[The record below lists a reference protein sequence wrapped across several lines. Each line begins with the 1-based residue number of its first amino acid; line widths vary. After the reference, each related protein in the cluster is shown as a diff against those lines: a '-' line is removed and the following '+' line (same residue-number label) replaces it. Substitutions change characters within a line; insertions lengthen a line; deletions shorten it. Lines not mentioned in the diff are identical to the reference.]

1 MSGIRK
7 IASLAV
13 LAGVFFIVCGFVAAG
28 KYPAGTSVNG
38 TDISGLT
45 YARAEAAVREGVRRE
60 LGGVQ
65 LKICVDGEIFLFRYP
80 EVNVKTDMRA
90 ALAAAKRGGAH
101 PLSKKYYLVR
111 GESVLRGICD
121 GFYRKSENAGLSF
134 DASASEPFSYTAER
148 SGRYLDGT
156 VLERAVSEALQG
168 GFGEIRL
175 QTVRT
180 PARVTLQKLRDM
192 TCLLAKFTTRF
203 NPAATGRAG
212 NIALAGEKLSGTI
225 VGAGEEFSFNRTVG
239 ERTKKNGFSEA
250 PIIFEGDF
258 VSGVGGGVCQASTTV
273 YNAALLAGMEI
284 KEYHPHSLSVGYVEP
299 SFDAM
304 VSGKNADLRFINCT
318 GAPVYMVCRVADGA
332 ITVSL
337 YGKKSA
343 YTYRRESAVTEVVSP
358 PEPEYAEGDNAKLR
372 AAKDGLKSRGYLLTY
387 KNGVLVG
394 KKLLRKD
401 SYAPVRAVLPAKKEE
416 EENGDLS
423 SRFTI
428 S

>member
-1 MSGIRK
+1 MSDRI
-7 IASLAV
+7 
-13 LAGVFFIVCGFVAAG
+13 FVHFE
-28 KYPAGTSVNG
+28 T
-38 TDISGLT
+38 
-45 YARAEAAVREGVRRE
+45 
-60 LGGVQ
+60 
-65 LKICVDGEIFLFRYP
+65 
-80 EVNVKTDMRA
+80 
-90 ALAAAKRGGAH
+90 
-101 PLSKKYYLVR
+101 
-111 GESVLRGICD
+111 
-121 GFYRKSENAGLSF
+121 
-134 DASASEPFSYTAER
+134 
-148 SGRYLDGT
+148 
-156 VLERAVSEALQG
+156 
-168 GFGEIRL
+168 
-175 QTVRT
+175 
-180 PARVTLQKLRDM
+180 
-192 TCLLAKFTTRF
+192 
-203 NPAATGRAG
+203 
-212 NIALAGEKLSGTI
+212 GEKLSGTI

-304 VSGKNADLRFINCT
+304 VSGKNADLRFINHT